1 MLTPWICLSDFLPS
15 QKGLCTPGRL
25 GGDWGGEGTNRE
37 KKWREL
43 EEGKRGDSALPSSYY
58 LEKVLILRRWH
69 KTQRR
74 RYKFRTEIKGP
85 EGLVMTHMQGFNG
98 KESSS
103 QGRGRKATEKAGKQ
117 HNASLHSTSCP
128 RVLWRSLEERK
139 SSVDSLLGLRCNCY
153 FTECINPHICKIF
166 HTGSKQYF
174 GAGRV

>member
-15 QKGLCTPGRL
+15 QKGLCITGRL
-25 GGDWGGEGTNRE
+25 GGDWGGEGTIERRCFE
-37 KKWREL
+37 M
-43 EEGKRGDSALPSSYY
+43 GDSALPSSYY

-69 KTQRR
+69 NTQRR

-85 EGLVMTHMQGFNG
+85 EGLVMTRMQGFNG

-128 RVLWRSLEERK
+128 RVLGRSLEERK
-139 SSVDSLLGLRCNCY
+139 SSVDSLLGLKCNCY
-153 FTECINPHICKIF
+153 FTEWINPHICKIF